1 VTGFL
6 VVHKPIA
13 VPLLCLDLDGTV
25 RQGKDD
31 ELGKFVNGPEDVR
44 VFPEAVEMMRRW
56 KRGGGRIIAVTN
68 QGGIALGIVT
78 TAQVHAAL
86 AETYNQCEG
95 LFDKMCVCS
104 HHPDAQDLESAR
116 CWCRKPLPG
125 LIIDA
130 VSDLTQYYGESYP
143 PYMAMMVGD
152 RPEDEECARLAGI
165 EFQWAKDWRA
175 QAAMGTTS

>member
-1 VTGFL
+1 MIIV
-6 VVHKPIA
+6 KPRE

-31 ELGKFVNGPEDVR
+31 ALGRFVNGPEDVF
-44 VFPEAVEMMRRW
+44 VFPEAVTMMRRW
-56 KRGGGRIIAVTN
+56 KSGGGRIIAVSN

-78 TAQVHAAL
+78 TEQVVAAL
-86 AETYNQCEG
+86 AETHKQCDG
-95 LFDKMCVCS
+95 LFDKLCICS
-104 HHPDAQDLESAR
+104 HHPSAADLAQAS

-130 VSDLTQYYGESYP
+130 VSDLAQYYGEFYP

-152 RPEDEECARLAGI
+152 RPEDQECARLVNI
-165 EFQWAKDWRA
+165 EFQWAHEWRA
-175 QAAMGTTS
+175 MASNDH